1 LTFPASFYKIY
12 LHPTPDFTLL
22 LFEGD
27 SMNLMFFIPL
37 AGAIGM
43 IFVGLISQWLVKQ
56 DPGTPRMQ
64 EIASFIQEGANAF
77 LRREFRTI
85 AYFIVGIAALLLI
98 FLGWQIA
105 FGFVMG
111 AVFSLLA
118 IFIGMNAATRANVRT
133 SSAARSSAGRALT
146 VAFRGGSV
154 MGLSIVSL
162 NMLGIVL
169 LMWLFGV
176 GPDDPEAVSLLVGF
190 GFGAS
195 LSALFAQLGGGIYTK
210 SADIGAD
217 LVGKVEAGIP
227 EDDPR
232 NAAVIADLVGDNVGD
247 CAGRGADLFESGA
260 DNVITTMIIAASPIF
275 FSKYGWAGILFPLLA
290 RAIGV
295 LATLV
300 GVFLVRGRDEG
311 NPTMTV
317 NTGFLGTALTCLVLF
332 YGVARWMM
340 HDVSLFYAQVLG
352 LLGAIATVL
361 VVQYYTGAH
370 GRPVRETARYA
381 QSGPALAILT
391 GFSYGMESTVW
402 AKYILG
408 LVILLSWV
416 IGGGGLEGIYYIAA
430 ATMGIKEMKGIIMAG
445 DAFGPIAD
453 NSAGISQMAGLS
465 GETRKAGDALD
476 AVGNVTKALAK
487 GYAMSCATMGS
498 LVILFAYLFEIA
510 RLQGIRL
517 TNLNDFWVNLT
528 NPLNICGLFF
538 GIATPYLFSALTLRS
553 VNDGAFKMVEEVRRQ
568 FREIPGLMEGKATPD
583 YARCVDITTANA
595 LRKML
600 APTLISMAIP
610 IIVGFTLGVWAL
622 AAYLVGVKAS
632 SAAVSKALF
641 NTGGILDNA
650 KKLIEEGQFGGK
662 GTETHVAAVVGDTF
676 GDPLKDTAGPSLHI
690 LVKLQNIMSI
700 TLLPLF
706 IQHGLNLFQ

>member
-1 LTFPASFYKIY
+1 
-12 LHPTPDFTLL
+12 
-22 LFEGD
+22 
-27 SMNLMFFIPL
+27 MNLMFFIPP
-37 AGAIGM
+37 AGIIGM
-43 IFVGLISQWLVKQ
+43 IFVGIIVWWVIKQ
-56 DPGTPRMQ
+56 EPGTPRMQ
-64 EIASFIQEGANAF
+64 EIASFIQQGANAF
-77 LRREFRTI
+77 LRREFQTI
-85 AYFIVGIAALLLI
+85 AYFIVGIAVLLLI
-98 FLGWQIA
+98 VLEWQIA

-133 SSAARSSAGRALT
+133 SNAARSSAGRALT
-146 VAFRGGSV
+146 IAFRGGSV

-195 LSALFAQLGGGIYTK
+195 LSALFAQLGGGIFTK
-210 SADIGAD
+210 AADIGAD

-232 NAAVIADLVGDNVGD
+232 NPAVIADLVGDNVGD

-260 DNVITTMIIAASPIF
+260 DNVITTMIVAISPIF
-275 FSKYGWAGILFPLLA
+275 FSKYGWPGVLFPLIA

-295 LATLV
+295 VATLV
-300 GVFLVRGRDEG
+300 GVFLVRGRDGEK
-311 NPTMTV
+311 PTRAV
-317 NTGFLGTALTCLVLF
+317 YRGFLGTGLTCLVLF
-332 YGVARWMM
+332 YAMARWIM
-340 HDVSLFYAQVLG
+340 HDVGLFYAQILG
-352 LLGAIATVL
+352 MVGAFATVL

-370 GRPVRETARYA
+370 GKPVRETARYA
-381 QSGPALAILT
+381 QSGPALSILA

-408 LVILLSWV
+408 SIILVAWV
-416 IGGGGLEGIYYIAA
+416 MGGAGLEGIYYIAA
-430 ATMGIKEMKGIIMAG
+430 ATMGMKEMKGIIMAG
-445 DAFGPIAD
+445 DAFGPIVD
-453 NSAGISQMAGLS
+453 NAAGISEMAGLS
-465 GETRKAGDALD
+465 EETRKAGDALD
-476 AVGNVTKALAK
+476 AVGNVTKAMAK
-487 GYAMSCATMGS
+487 GYAMSCATMGG
-498 LVILFAYLFEIA
+498 LKILMAYLFEVA
-510 RLQGIRL
+510 RLQGIHL
-517 TNLNDFWVNLT
+517 TSINDFMVNLV
-528 NPLNICGLFF
+528 NPSNIAGFFF
-538 GIATPYLFSALTLRS
+538 GISTPYLFSALTLRS
-553 VNDGAFKMVEEVRRQ
+553 VNDGAFRMIEEVRRQ
-568 FREIPGLMEGKATPD
+568 FREIPGLMEGNARPD
-583 YARCVDITTANA
+583 YARCVDVATANA
-595 LRKML
+595 LRKMM

-610 IIVGFTLGVWAL
+610 IVVGFIMGPWAL

-632 SAAVSKALF
+632 SAAMSKALF

-650 KKLIEEGQFGGK
+650 KKLVEEGQFGGK
-662 GTETHVAAVVGDTF
+662 GTETHVAAVIGDTF

-706 IQHGLNLFQ
+706 IKYGLNLFQ

>member
-1 LTFPASFYKIY
+1 M
-12 LHPTPDFTLL
+12 D
-22 LFEGD
+22 
-27 SMNLMFFIPL
+27 LMFFAPL
-37 AGAIGM
+37 TGIVGM
-43 IFVGLISQWLVKQ
+43 IFVGIIARWVIKQ

-77 LRREFRTI
+77 LRREFQTI
-85 AYFIVGIAALLLI
+85 AYFIVGIAVLLLI
-98 FLGWQIA
+98 FLKWQIA

-118 IFIGMNAATRANVRT
+118 VFIGMNVATRANVRT
-133 SSAARSSAGRALT
+133 SNAARTSAGRALT
-146 VAFRGGSV
+146 IAFRGGSV

-169 LMWLFGV
+169 LMWLLGV
-176 GPDDPEAVSLLVGF
+176 GPDDPEGVSLLVGF

-217 LVGKVEAGIP
+217 QVGKVEAGIP

-275 FSKYGWAGILFPLLA
+275 FSKYGWAGIMFPLIA

-340 HDVSLFYAQVLG
+340 HDVGLFYAQVLG
-352 LLGAIATVL
+352 LLGAVATVL

-381 QSGPALAILT
+381 QSGPALGILT

-416 IGGGGLEGIYYIAA
+416 MGGGGLEGIYYIAA

-453 NSAGISQMAGLS
+453 NSAGISEMAGLS
-465 GETRKAGDALD
+465 EETRKAGDALD

-510 RLQGIRL
+510 RLQGIQL
-517 TNLNDFWVNLT
+517 TNLNDFRVNLI
-528 NPLNICGLFF
+528 NPTNICGLFF
-538 GIATPYLFSALTLRS
+538 GIAMPYLFSALTLRS

-583 YARCVDITTANA
+583 YARCVDLATANA

-632 SAAVSKALF
+632 SAALSKALF
-641 NTGGILDNA
+641 NTGGTLDNA
-650 KKLIEEGQFGGK
+650 KKLVEEGHFGGK
-662 GTETHVAAVVGDTF
+662 GTDTHAAAVIGDTF

-706 IQHGLNLFQ
+706 VQYSLNLFQ

>member
-1 LTFPASFYKIY
+1 MDLI
-12 LHPTPDFTLL
+12 
-22 LFEGD
+22 
-27 SMNLMFFIPL
+27 FFVPL
-37 AGAIGM
+37 AGI
-43 IFVGLISQWLVKQ
+43 VGLIFVAVLAQWVTRQ
-56 DPGTPRMQ
+56 DPGTPRMR
-64 EIASFIQEGANAF
+64 EIASFIQQGANAF
-77 LRREFRTI
+77 LRREFQTI

-98 FLGWQIA
+98 FLSWQIA
-105 FGFVMG
+105 FGFVLG

-133 SSAARSSAGRALT
+133 SSAARTSAGRALT
-146 VAFRGGSV
+146 IAFRGGSV

-176 GPDDPEAVSLLVGF
+176 GPDDLEAVSLLVGF

-210 SADIGAD
+210 AADIGAD

-260 DNVITTMIIAASPIF
+260 DNVITTMIIAASPLF
-275 FSKYGWAGILFPLLA
+275 FSKYGWAGIMFPLIA

-311 NPTMTV
+311 SPTRAV

-381 QSGPALAILT
+381 QSGPALGILT

-408 LVILLSWV
+408 LVILLSWLM
-416 IGGGGLEGIYYIAA
+416 GGGGLEGIYYIAA

-445 DAFGPIAD
+445 DTFGPIAD

-510 RLQGIRL
+510 RLQGIQL

-528 NPLNICGLFF
+528 NPSNICGLFF

-568 FREIPGLMEGKATPD
+568 FREIPGLMAGKASPD

-600 APTLISMAIP
+600 APTLISMAVP
-610 IIVGFTLGVWAL
+610 IVVGFILGPWAL

-632 SAAVSKALF
+632 SAALSKALF
-641 NTGGILDNA
+641 NAGGTLDNA
-650 KKLIEEGQFGGK
+650 KKLIEEGHFGGK
-662 GTETHVAAVVGDTF
+662 GTETHAAAVIGDTF

-706 IQHGLNLFQ
+706 VQYGLNLFQ

>member
-1 LTFPASFYKIY
+1 MNPI
-12 LHPTPDFTLL
+12 LL
-22 LFEGD
+22 V
-27 SMNLMFFIPL
+27 PL
-37 AGAIGM
+37 AGI
-43 IFVGLISQWLVKQ
+43 VGLTFVAILARWVIKQ
-56 DPGTPRMQ
+56 DPGTPRMR
-64 EIASFIQEGANAF
+64 EIASYIQQGANAF
-77 LRREFRTI
+77 LRREFQTI
-85 AYFIVGIAALLLI
+85 AYFIVGIAVLLLI
-98 FLGWQIA
+98 FLEWQIA
-105 FGFVMG
+105 VGFVLG

-118 IFIGMNAATRANVRT
+118 VFIGMNVATRANVRT
-133 SSAARSSAGRALT
+133 SNAARTSAGKALT

-162 NMLGIVL
+162 NMMGIVL

-176 GPDDPEAVSLLVGF
+176 GPEDPSGVSLLVGF

-195 LSALFAQLGGGIYTK
+195 LSALFAQLGGGIFTK
-210 SADIGAD
+210 AADIGAD

-260 DNVITTMIIAASPIF
+260 DNVITTMIIAASPFF
-275 FSKYGWAGILFPLLA
+275 FSRYGWAGILFPLIA

-300 GVFLVRGRDEG
+300 GVFLVQGRDEG
-311 NPTMTV
+311 NPTITV
-317 NTGFLGTALTCLVLF
+317 NIGFLGTALTCLAMF

-340 HDVSLFYAQVLG
+340 HDMSLFYAQVLG
-352 LLGAIATVL
+352 MMGTLVIVA

-381 QSGPALAILT
+381 QSGPALGILA

-402 AKYILG
+402 AEYILG
-408 LVILLSWV
+408 VIILVSWL
-416 IGGGGLEGIYYIAA
+416 IGGGGLVGIYYIAA

-498 LVILFAYLFEIA
+498 LVILFAYLFEVA
-510 RLQGIRL
+510 RLQGIHL

-528 NPLNICGLFF
+528 NPANICGLFF

-568 FREIPGLMEGKATPD
+568 FREIAGLMEGKASPD
-583 YARCVDITTANA
+583 YARCVDIATANA

-600 APTLISMAIP
+600 APTLISMVIP
-610 IIVGFTLGVWAL
+610 IILGFTLGPWPL

-632 SAAVSKALF
+632 SAALSKALF
-641 NTGGILDNA
+641 NTGGTLDNA
-650 KKLIEEGQFGGK
+650 KKLIEEGHFGGK
-662 GTETHVAAVVGDTF
+662 GTDTHAAAVIGDTF

-706 IQHGLNLFQ
+706 VQYGLNLFQ

>member
-1 LTFPASFYKIY
+1 LSAQNYFLK
-12 LHPTPDFTLL
+12 
-22 LFEGD
+22 GD
-27 SMNLMFFIPL
+27 SMNVMLLVSL
-37 AGAIGM
+37 AGAIGLV
-43 IFVGLISQWLVKQ
+43 FVGILAWWVIKQ
-56 DPGTPRMQ
+56 EPGTPRMQ

-85 AYFIVGIAALLLI
+85 AYFIVGIGVLLLI
-98 FLGWQIA
+98 LLKWQIA
-105 FGFVMG
+105 FGFVTG

-133 SSAARSSAGRALT
+133 SSAARSSIGRALT
-146 VAFRGGSV
+146 IAFRGGAV

-176 GPDDPEAVSLLVGF
+176 GPDHPEGVSLLVGF

-217 LVGKVEAGIP
+217 QVGKVEARIP

-260 DNVITTMIIAASPIF
+260 DNVITTMIVAASPIF
-275 FSKYGWAGILFPLLA
+275 FSKYGWAGIMFPLIA

-311 NPTMTV
+311 NPTTTV
-317 NTGFLGTALTCLVLF
+317 NMGFLGTALTCLVFF

-340 HDVSLFYAQVLG
+340 HDVGLFYAQVLG
-352 LLGAIATVL
+352 MLGTLATVV

-370 GRPVRETARYA
+370 GKPVRETARYA
-381 QSGPALAILT
+381 QSGPALGILT

-408 LVILLSWV
+408 AVILLSWFM
-416 IGGGGLEGIYYIAA
+416 GGGGLEGVYYIAA

-453 NSAGISQMAGLS
+453 NSAGISEMAGLS
-465 GETRKAGDALD
+465 KETREAGDALD

-487 GYAMSCATMGS
+487 GYAMSAATMGS
-498 LVILFAYLFEIA
+498 MVILFAYLFEIA
-510 RLQGIRL
+510 RLRGIQL

-528 NPLNICGLFF
+528 NPANICGLFF
-538 GIATPYLFSALTLRS
+538 GIAMPYLFSALTLRA

-583 YARCVDITTANA
+583 YVRCVDLATANA

-600 APTLISMAIP
+600 APTLISMVIP
-610 IIVGFTLGVWAL
+610 IIIGFTLGVWAL

-641 NTGGILDNA
+641 NAGGTLDNA
-650 KKLIEEGQFGGK
+650 KKLIEGGLYGGK
-662 GTETHVAAVVGDTF
+662 GTDTHASAVVGDTF
-676 GDPLKDTAGPSLHI
+676 GDPMKDTAGPSLHI

-706 IQHGLNLFQ
+706 IQYGLNLFQ

>member
-1 LTFPASFYKIY
+1 MDPV
-12 LHPTPDFTLL
+12 LL
-22 LFEGD
+22 AA
-27 SMNLMFFIPL
+27 L
-37 AGAIGM
+37 AGI
-43 IFVGLISQWLVKQ
+43 VGLIFVAILARWVIKQ

-77 LRREFRTI
+77 LRREFQTI
-85 AYFIVGIAALLLI
+85 AVFIVVIAVLLLI
-98 FLGWQIA
+98 FLEWEIA

-118 IFIGMNAATRANVRT
+118 IFIGMNVATRANVRT
-133 SSAARSSAGRALT
+133 SNAARTSAGRALT
-146 VAFRGGSV
+146 IAFRGGSV

-169 LMWLFGV
+169 LMWLFGL
-176 GPDDPEAVSLLVGF
+176 GPGDPEAVSKLVGF

-195 LSALFAQLGGGIYTK
+195 LSALFAQLGGGIFTK
-210 SADIGAD
+210 AADIGAD

-260 DNVITTMIIAASPIF
+260 DNVITTMIVAASPIF
-275 FSKYGWAGILFPLLA
+275 FSKYDWAGIMFPLIA

-311 NPTMTV
+311 SPTKAV
-317 NTGFLGTALTCLVLF
+317 NVGFVGTALTCLVFF
-332 YGVARWMM
+332 YGVANWVM
-340 HDVSLFYAQVLG
+340 HDVGLFWAQVLG
-352 LLGAIATVL
+352 MAGTFATVL

-370 GRPVRETARYA
+370 GKPVRETARYA
-381 QSGPALAILT
+381 QSGPALGILT
-391 GFSYGMESTVW
+391 GLSYGMESTVW

-408 LVILLSWV
+408 FVILLAWV
-416 IGGGGLEGIYYIAA
+416 MGGGGLKGIYYIAA

-465 GETRKAGDALD
+465 AETRKAGDTLD

-498 LVILFAYLFEIA
+498 LVILFAYLFEVA
-510 RLQGIRL
+510 RLQGDPL
-517 TNLNDFWVNLT
+517 AELNDFWVNLT
-528 NPLNICGLFF
+528 NPANICGLFF
-538 GIATPYLFSALTLRS
+538 GIATPYLFSALTLRA
-553 VNDGAFKMVEEVRRQ
+553 VNEGAFKMVEEVRRQ

-583 YARCVDITTANA
+583 YARCVDLATSNA

-600 APTLISMAIP
+600 WPTLISMVIP
-610 IIVGFTLGVWAL
+610 IIVGFTMGVWAL

-641 NTGGILDNA
+641 NTGGTLDNA
-650 KKLIEEGQFGGK
+650 KKLIEGGLYGGK
-662 GTETHVAAVVGDTF
+662 GSDAHAAAVIGDTF

-706 IQHGLNLFQ
+706 VEHGLNLFQ

>member
-1 LTFPASFYKIY
+1 MDPVLLAALASI
-12 LHPTPDFTLL
+12 
-22 LFEGD
+22 
-27 SMNLMFFIPL
+27 
-37 AGAIGM
+37 
-43 IFVGLISQWLVKQ
+43 VGLIFVVILAQWVIKQ

-77 LRREFRTI
+77 LRREFQTI
-85 AYFIVGIAALLLI
+85 AVFIVVIAVLLLI
-98 FLGWQIA
+98 FLKWQIA

-118 IFIGMNAATRANVRT
+118 IFIGMNVATRANVRT
-133 SSAARSSAGRALT
+133 SNASRTSAGRALT
-146 VAFRGGSV
+146 IAFRGGSV

-169 LMWLFGV
+169 LMWLFGI
-176 GPDDPEAVSLLVGF
+176 GPDDPESVSLLVGF

-195 LSALFAQLGGGIYTK
+195 LSALFAQLGGGIFTK
-210 SADIGAD
+210 AADIGAD

-260 DNVITTMIIAASPIF
+260 DNVITTMIVAASPIF
-275 FSKYGWAGILFPLLA
+275 FSKYGWAGITFPLIA

-311 NPTMTV
+311 SPTRAV
-317 NTGFLGTALTCLVLF
+317 NTGFVGTALTCLVFF
-332 YGVARWMM
+332 YAVANWVM
-340 HDVSLFYAQVLG
+340 HDVGLFWAQVLG
-352 LLGAIATVL
+352 MVGTFATVL
-361 VVQYYTGAH
+361 VVQYYTGIH
-370 GRPVRETARYA
+370 GKPVRETARYA
-381 QSGPALAILT
+381 QSGPALGILT
-391 GFSYGMESTVW
+391 GLSYGMESTVW

-408 LVILLSWV
+408 LVILLAWAM
-416 IGGGGLEGIYYIAA
+416 GGGGLEGIYYIAA

-445 DAFGPIAD
+445 DAFGPIVD

-465 GETRKAGDALD
+465 EETRKAGDNLD

-487 GYAMSCATMGS
+487 GYAMSAATMGS
-498 LVILFAYLFEIA
+498 LVILFAYLFEAA
-510 RLQGIRL
+510 RLQDIEL

-528 NPLNICGLFF
+528 HPANICGLFF
-538 GIATPYLFSALTLRS
+538 GIATPYLFSALTLRA

-568 FREIPGLMEGKATPD
+568 FREIPGLMEGEATPD
-583 YARCVDITTANA
+583 YARCVDLATANA

-600 APTLISMAIP
+600 APTLISMVIP
-610 IIVGFTLGVWAL
+610 IIIGFTLGVWAL

-632 SAAVSKALF
+632 SAALSKALF
-641 NTGGILDNA
+641 NTGGTLDNA
-650 KKLIEEGQFGGK
+650 KKLIEGGLYGGK
-662 GTETHVAAVVGDTF
+662 GTDTHAAAVIGDTF

-706 IQHGLNLFQ
+706 IEHGLNLFQ

>member
-1 LTFPASFYKIY
+1 
-12 LHPTPDFTLL
+12 
-22 LFEGD
+22 
-27 SMNLMFFIPL
+27 MNLMFFIPL

-43 IFVGLISQWLVKQ
+43 IFVGIIVWWLVKQ
-56 DPGTPRMQ
+56 DPGTARMQ

-77 LRREFRTI
+77 LRREFQTI
-85 AYFIVGIAALLLI
+85 AYFIVGIAVLLLI
-98 FLGWQIA
+98 VLEWQIA
-105 FGFVMG
+105 FGFVTG

-146 VAFRGGSV
+146 IAFRGGSV

-176 GPDDPEAVSLLVGF
+176 GPDNPEGVSLLVGF

-210 SADIGAD
+210 AADIGAD

-232 NAAVIADLVGDNVGD
+232 NPAVIADLVGDNVGD

-260 DNVITTMIIAASPIF
+260 DNVITTMIVAASPIF
-275 FSKYGWAGILFPLLA
+275 FSKYGWAGVLFPLIA

-300 GVFLVRGRDEG
+300 GVFLVRGRDEAS
-311 NPTMTV
+311 PTRTV
-317 NTGFLGTALTCLVLF
+317 NGGFLATALTCLVFF
-332 YGVARWMM
+332 YAVARWIM
-340 HDVSLFYAQVLG
+340 HDVGLFYAQVLG
-352 LLGAIATVL
+352 MVGTLATVL

-370 GRPVRETARYA
+370 GKPVYETARHA
-381 QSGPALAILT
+381 QSGPALGILT

-408 LVILLSWV
+408 FIILLSWV
-416 IGGGGLEGIYYIAA
+416 MGGRGLMGIYYIAA

-445 DAFGPIAD
+445 DTFGPIVD
-453 NSAGISQMAGLS
+453 NAAGISEMAGLS
-465 GETRKAGDALD
+465 EETRKAGDDLD
-476 AVGNVTKALAK
+476 AAGNVTKALAK

-498 LVILFAYLFEIA
+498 MVILFAYLFEVA
-510 RLQGIRL
+510 RLQGIHL
-517 TNLNDFWVNLT
+517 TNINDFFVNLT
-528 NPLNICGLFF
+528 NPSNVTGLFF
-538 GIATPYLFSALTLRS
+538 GIAMPYLFTALTLRS
-553 VNDGAFKMVEEVRRQ
+553 VNDGAFEMIEEVRRQ
-568 FREIPGLMEGKATPD
+568 FRDIPGLMKGDALPD
-583 YARCVDITTANA
+583 YARCVDVATANA
-595 LRKML
+595 LRKMM

-610 IIVGFTLGVWAL
+610 IVVGFILGPWPL
-622 AAYLVGVKAS
+622 AAYLIGVKAS
-632 SAAVSKALF
+632 SAALSKALF
-641 NTGGILDNA
+641 NAGGTLDNA
-650 KKLIEEGQFGGK
+650 KKLIEGGQFGGK
-662 GTETHVAAVVGDTF
+662 GTETHAAAVIGDTF
-676 GDPLKDTAGPSLHI
+676 GDPMKDTAGPSLHI

-706 IQHGLNLFQ
+706 VHYGLNLFQ

>member
-1 LTFPASFYKIY
+1 
-12 LHPTPDFTLL
+12 
-22 LFEGD
+22 
-27 SMNLMFFIPL
+27 MNLMFFVPL

-43 IFVGLISQWLVKQ
+43 IFVGIIFWWLVKQ
-56 DPGTPRMQ
+56 EPGTARMQ
-64 EIASFIQEGANAF
+64 EIASFIQQGANAF
-77 LRREFRTI
+77 LRREFQTI
-85 AYFIVGIAALLLI
+85 AYFIVGIGVLLLI
-98 FLGWQIA
+98 FLKWQIA
-105 FGFVMG
+105 FGFVTG

-146 VAFRGGSV
+146 IAFRGGSV

-176 GPDDPEAVSLLVGF
+176 GPDNPEGVSLLVGF

-210 SADIGAD
+210 AADIGAD

-232 NAAVIADLVGDNVGD
+232 NPAVIADLVGDNVGD

-260 DNVITTMIIAASPIF
+260 DNVITTMIVAASPIF
-275 FSKYGWAGILFPLLA
+275 FSKYGWIGVLFPLIA

-300 GVFLVRGRDEG
+300 GVFLVQGRDEG

-317 NTGFLGTALTCLVLF
+317 NCGFLGTALTCLVLF
-332 YGVARWMM
+332 YAIARWIM
-340 HDVSLFYAQVLG
+340 HDVGLFYAQVLG
-352 LLGAIATVL
+352 MVGTLATVL

-370 GRPVRETARYA
+370 GKPVYETARHA

-408 LVILLSWV
+408 FIILLSYV
-416 IGGGGLEGIYYIAA
+416 MGGGGLEGIYYIAA

-445 DAFGPIAD
+445 DTFGPIVD
-453 NSAGISQMAGLS
+453 NAAGISEMAGLS
-465 GETRKAGDALD
+465 KETREAGDALD
-476 AVGNVTKALAK
+476 AAGNVTKALAK
-487 GYAMSCATMGS
+487 GYAMSAATMGS
-498 LVILFAYLFEIA
+498 MVILFAYLFEVA
-510 RLQGIRL
+510 RLQGIHL
-517 TNLNDFWVNLT
+517 TNINDFFVNLT
-528 NPLNICGLFF
+528 NPSNVTGLFF
-538 GIATPYLFSALTLRS
+538 GIAMPYLFSALTLRS
-553 VNDGAFKMVEEVRRQ
+553 VNDGAFKMIEEVRRQ
-568 FREIPGLMEGKATPD
+568 FREIPGLMEGNAPPD
-583 YARCVDITTANA
+583 YARCVDVATANA
-595 LRKML
+595 LRKMM

-610 IIVGFTLGVWAL
+610 VVVGFTLGPWPL
-622 AAYLVGVKAS
+622 AAYLIGVKAS
-632 SAAVSKALF
+632 SAALSKALF
-641 NTGGILDNA
+641 NAGGTLDNA
-650 KKLIEEGQFGGK
+650 KKLIEEGHFGGK
-662 GTETHVAAVVGDTF
+662 GTETHAAAVIGDTF

-706 IQHGLNLFQ
+706 IQYGLNLFQ